1 MKPPNWLG
9 KYPVLPII
17 NQVTPDEALLIAEAL
32 SVGGVKIMEITL
44 RTDKAK
50 DSLLAVRKHFPE
62 LVLGAGSV
70 MNPEQMNWIKGE
82 GFNFAVSPGWSDLCW
97 QKATSLE
104 LPFFPGI
111 LTPTELMHALN
122 SGCLNPK
129 IFPIAPV
136 GGVQYLK
143 SLLAPFRK
151 YSIKCLPTG
160 GIGRNMVPN
169 YLSDPHVSMVGGS
182 WITSEDLVSKKDF
195 AGITE
200 LAKSSLFL
208 ANNKE

>member
-1 MKPPNWLG
+1 M
-9 KYPVLPII
+9 PII
-17 NQVTPDEALLIAEAL
+17 NQVLPEDSLLVAEALL
-32 SVGGVKIMEITL
+32 VGGVEIMEITL
-44 RTDKAK
+44 RSDKAK
-50 DSLLAVRKHFPE
+50 ESLVAVRKKFPE
-62 LVLGAGSV
+62 IVLGAGSV
-70 MNPEQMNWIKGE
+70 TSPEQMNWIKGE
-82 GFNFAVSPGWSDLCW
+82 GLNFAVSPGWSDSCW

-111 LTPTELMHALN
+111 LTSTELMHALN

-143 SLLAPFRK
+143 SLLAPFQK

-160 GIGRNMVPN
+160 GIGRNMVSN
-169 YLSDPHVSMVGGS
+169 YLCDPQVGMVGGS
-182 WITSEDLVSKKDF
+182 WITPKDLVSKKDF

>member
-32 SVGGVKIMEITL
+32 TVGGVKIMEITL

-151 YSIKCLPTG
+151 YSFKCLPTG

-182 WITSEDLVSKKDF
+182 WITSENLVSKKDF

>member
-1 MKPPNWLG
+1 MKPPDWLG
-9 KYPVLPII
+9 TYPVLPII
-17 NQVTPDEALLIAEAL
+17 NQLTPDEALLIAEAL
-32 SVGGVKIMEITL
+32 TVGGVKIMEITL

-70 MNPEQMNWIKGE
+70 MNQEQMNWIKGE
-82 GFNFAVSPGWSDLCW
+82 GLNFAVSPGWSDLCW

-111 LTPTELMHALN
+111 LTPTELMHALH

-129 IFPIAPV
+129 IFPTAPV

-143 SLLAPFRK
+143 SLLAPLRK
-151 YSIKCLPTG
+151 CSIKCLPTG
-160 GIGRNMVPN
+160 GIKPNMVLN
-169 YLSDPHVSMVGGS
+169 YLNDPDVSMVGGS
-182 WITSEDLVSKKDF
+182 WITPEDLVSKKDF
-195 AGITE
+195 VGITE
-200 LAKSSLFL
+200 LAKSSLLL
-208 ANNKE
+208 ANNN